1 MEITK
6 KYKNLQLDLI
16 HRDRENMEFSCVKFD
31 ILIFSRIEDLY
42 NQQCETNQFVCSELV
57 ISPQLCKAVT

>member
-31 ILIFSRIEDLY
+31 ILIFTRVSARTVHDFLIIY
-42 NQQCETNQFVCSELV
+42 FIHTFSY
-57 ISPQLCKAVT
+57 T

>member
-31 ILIFSRIEDLY
+31 ILIFTQIRTM
-42 NQQCETNQFVCSELV
+42 QPV
-57 ISPQLCKAVT
+57 